1 MGGDVV
7 TTLAIVLIAAALG
20 GLAVGLRIEIRRVK
34 PTTADEDWIAPHAG
48 WVDEHEIRRQFD
60 QIIAAEWKADKP

>member
-1 MGGDVV
+1 MITV
-7 TTLAIVLIAAALG
+7 AIVLIAASLVWLAL
-20 GLAVGLRIEIRRVK
+20 AIRIEIRVVK
-34 PTTADEDWIAPHAG
+34 PTTADEDYLAPHAD